1 MMKTKDIDKKVIL
14 DLLRTR
20 SNAWTSRW
28 VIAEQ
33 FPESTPPKLILSA
46 MRSLI
51 KRGLVEGCCC
61 GCRGDFEIT
70 DLGRDTLR

>member
-1 MMKTKDIDKKVIL
+1 MMQTKDIDKKLIL

-20 SNAWTSRW
+20 GDAWTSRST
-28 VIAEQ
+28 IEDQ
-33 FPESTPPKLILSA
+33 FPDDMPPKLILSA
-46 MRSLI
+46 MRSLV

-70 DLGRDTLR
+70 QLGRETIR